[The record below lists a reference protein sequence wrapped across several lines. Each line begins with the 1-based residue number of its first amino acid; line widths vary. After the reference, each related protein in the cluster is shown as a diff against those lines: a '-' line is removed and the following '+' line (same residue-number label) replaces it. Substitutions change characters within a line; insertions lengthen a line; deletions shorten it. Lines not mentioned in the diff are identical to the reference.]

1 MDAMAV
7 SVSRSGNYRLGSA
20 SGQVLFPDR
29 EISFCGEIGLAVRS
43 HILALWRDYGAV
55 RKKLRHNR
63 ATRLPNR
70 ANTAMSSVTDLLN
83 TIRASGNGVSLAEL
97 LTRYPGIP
105 RRTAQRQ
112 IAALIDSGH
121 VVALG
126 EGRARRYFAAGAES
140 GPAPRL
146 ASVDSF
152 PPFIPLSADSQDILA
167 YIDQPPE
174 ARKPVG
180 YQRDF
185 LDAYRPNETWYLSE
199 SLRRQLYRMGKT
211 TDVEAPAGTYSRAI
225 LNRLL
230 IDLSWASSHLEGN
243 TYSRLDTREL
253 IEHGKA
259 ARGKAAIETQ
269 MILNHKTAIEML
281 VENIDSAEFN
291 RYTLMNLH
299 SALAENLL
307 PNPAD
312 EGRIRQHAV
321 DIGKSVYR
329 PLSTPQQIEEA
340 LDALLLKASLI
351 RDPFEQSFFMM
362 VHLPYLQPFADINK
376 RSSRLAANL
385 PLFRA
390 NLCPLTFLDVPEQA
404 YSRATLGVYEMTRV
418 ELLRD
423 LYVWAYE
430 RSTQEYLAI
439 KQDLA
444 EPDPLRLAWRDFI
457 KQTLR
462 EVVTHPE
469 LDPLSCIQRAVAE
482 RVPAEARPDVQ
493 ALIVEELRRL
503 HEGVLARYGLRLS
516 EYAAWKARQG
526 RAAPSSSMGHGIH

>member
-1 MDAMAV
+1 MPFQ
-7 SVSRSGNYRLGSA
+7 NA
-20 SGQVLFPDR
+20 SKSTMPPVP
-29 EISFCGEIGLAVRS
+29 E
-43 HILALWRDYGAV
+43 
-55 RKKLRHNR
+55 
-63 ATRLPNR
+63 
-70 ANTAMSSVTDLLN
+70 LLN
-83 TIRASGNGVSLAEL
+83 SIQMSDNGLTLAEL
-97 LTRYPGIP
+97 LAQHPAIA
-105 RRTAQRQ
+105 RRTAQRL
-112 IAALIDSGH
+112 IATLIGQGQ
-121 VVALG
+121 VIATG
-126 EGRARRYFAAGAES
+126 EGRARRYFRAGSRADAGA
-140 GPAPRL
+140 PASRP
-146 ASVDSF
+146 DIF
-152 PPFIPLSADSQDILA
+152 PSFIPLSADSEDILA
-167 YIDQPPE
+167 YVDQPLE

-199 SLRRQLYRMGKT
+199 SLRRQLHKMGRT
-211 TDVEAPAGTYSRAI
+211 ADAGAPAGTYSRAI

-269 MILNHKTAIEML
+269 MILNHKTAIELL
-281 VENIDSAEFN
+281 VENIDNAEFN

-329 PLSTPQQIEEA
+329 PLSTPQQIEDA
-340 LDALLLKASLI
+340 LDSLLNKVNQIDDA
-351 RDPFEQSFFMM
+351 FEQSFFMM

-376 RSSRLAANL
+376 RTSRLAANL

-404 YSRATLGVYEMTRV
+404 YSRATLGVYELTRV

-430 RSTQEYLAI
+430 RSTQEYLAL
-439 KQDLA
+439 KQNLA
-444 EPDPLRLAWRDFI
+444 EPDPLRLAWRDLI
-457 KQTLR
+457 KQTIR
-462 EVVTHPE
+462 EIVIHPE
-469 LDPLSCIQRAVAE
+469 NDPLASIQQSVA
-482 RVPAEARPDVQ
+482 RHVPKHEQPGVQ
-493 ALIVEELRRL
+493 ALIVEELKRL
-503 HEGVLARYGLRLS
+503 HEGVLARYGLRPS
-516 EYAAWKARQG
+516 EYAAWKAVHR
-526 RAAPSSSMGHGIH
+526 H

>member
-1 MDAMAV
+1 MNGGGIGVALHKDGSQQWRALAGIAPLQVAKVARFMARFV
-7 SVSRSGNYRLGSA
+7 AQFHKS
-20 SGQVLFPDR
+20 
-29 EISFCGEIGLAVRS
+29 
-43 HILALWRDYGAV
+43 
-55 RKKLRHNR
+55 RHNR
-63 ATRLPNR
+63 AKWIINGANR
-70 ANTAMSSVTDLLN
+70 VMSSTAALLN
-83 TIRASGNGVSLAEL
+83 TILASNNGVTLTEL
-97 LTRYPGIP
+97 LGSHPAVA
-105 RRTAQRQ
+105 RRTAQRLIAKLVANGQ
-112 IAALIDSGH
+112 IIA
-121 VVALG
+121 VG
-126 EGRARRYFAAGAES
+126 EGRARRYVGPEAYLAAADASSLLDRAAGFAA
-140 GPAPRL
+140 
-146 ASVDSF
+146 
-152 PPFIPLSADSQDILA
+152 IPLSADSQDILA
-167 YIDQPPE
+167 YIEQPCE

-185 LDAYRPNETWYLSE
+185 LDAYLPNQTWYLSE
-199 SLRRQLYRMGKT
+199 SLRRQLHRIGRT
-211 TDVEAPAGTYSRAI
+211 TESNAPAGTYSRAI

-259 ARGKAAIETQ
+259 AQGKGTIETQ
-269 MILNHKTAIEML
+269 MILNHKTAIELL
-281 VENIDSAEFN
+281 VDNIEGAQFN

-329 PLSTPQQIEEA
+329 PLSTPQQLEEA
-340 LDALLLKASLI
+340 LDRLLDKANQIS
-351 RDPFEQSFFMM
+351 DPFEQSFFMM

-376 RSSRLAANL
+376 RTSRLAANL

-404 YSRATLGVYEMTRV
+404 YSCATLGVYEMTRV

-430 RSTQEYLAI
+430 RSTYEYLAI
-439 KQDLA
+439 KQELA
-444 EPDPLRLAWRDFI
+444 EPDPLRLAWRALI
-457 KQTLR
+457 KQTIWQI
-462 EVVTHPE
+462 VTAPE
-469 LDPLSCIQRAVAE
+469 QDPLAIIQRSVLE
-482 RVPAEARPDVQ
+482 QVPESNQREVQ

-503 HEGVLARYGLRLS
+503 HEGVLARYGLRPS
-516 EYAAWKARQG
+516 EYAIWKTR
-526 RAAPSSSMGHGIH
+526 HGQ

>member
-1 MDAMAV
+1 MSSIAD
-7 SVSRSGNYRLGSA
+7 L
-20 SGQVLFPDR
+20 
-29 EISFCGEIGLAVRS
+29 VRS
-43 HILALWRDYGAV
+43 IQ
-55 RKKLRHNR
+55 
-63 ATRLPNR
+63 
-70 ANTAMSSVTDLLN
+70 
-83 TIRASGNGVSLAEL
+83 ASPNGVTLAEL
-97 LTRYPGIP
+97 LSGHPGIA

-112 IAALIDSGH
+112 IAKLVESGQ
-121 VVALG
+121 VVARG
-126 EGRARRYFAAGAES
+126 EGRARRYFGADDGMDKLAARADG
-140 GPAPRL
+140 
-146 ASVDSF
+146 F

-167 YIDQPPE
+167 YIDQPLV
-174 ARKPVG
+174 ARNPVG

-185 LDAYRPNETWYLSE
+185 LDAYRPNETSYLSE
-199 SLRRQLYRMGKT
+199 SLRRQLHKMGTT
-211 TDVEAPAGTYSRAI
+211 TDVGEPAGTYSRAI

-253 IEHGKA
+253 IEQGKA

-269 MILNHKTAIEML
+269 MILNHKSAIELL
-281 VENIDSAEFN
+281 VENINSAEFN

-329 PLSTPQQIEEA
+329 PLSTPQQIEDA
-340 LDALLLKASLI
+340 LDALLDKASQI

-376 RSSRLAANL
+376 RTSRLAANL

-404 YSRATLGVYEMTRV
+404 YSRAILGVYEMTRI

-457 KQTLR
+457 KKTIR
-462 EVVTHPE
+462 EVITNPE
-469 LDPLSCIQRAVAE
+469 DDPLSAIQQSVARGVPEHERAS
-482 RVPAEARPDVQ
+482 VQ

-503 HEGVLARYGLRLS
+503 HMGVLARYGLRPS
-516 EYAAWKARQG
+516 DYAAWKAVHR
-526 RAAPSSSMGHGIH
+526 

>member
-1 MDAMAV
+1 M
-7 SVSRSGNYRLGSA
+7 Y
-20 SGQVLFPDR
+20 FDR
-29 EISFCGEIGLAVRS
+29 
-43 HILALWRDYGAV
+43 
-55 RKKLRHNR
+55 RHND
-63 ATRLPNR
+63 
-70 ANTAMSSVTDLLN
+70 MSSSIDFLN
-83 TIRASGNGVSLAEL
+83 SIRASDNGLTLAEL
-97 LTRYPGIP
+97 LTAHPEVA
-105 RRTAQRQ
+105 RRTAQRL
-112 IAALIDSGH
+112 IAKLIDSGQ
-121 VVALG
+121 VVAMG
-126 EGRARRYFAAGAES
+126 KGRARRYFCADAQPGN
-140 GPAPRL
+140 GVPATK
-146 ASVDSF
+146 ADGF

-167 YIDQPPE
+167 YIDQPLV

-199 SLRRQLYRMGKT
+199 SLRRQLHKMGRT
-211 TDVEAPAGTYSRAI
+211 TDAREPAGTYSRAI

-259 ARGKAAIETQ
+259 ARGKGVIETQ
-269 MILNHKTAIEML
+269 MILNHKTAIELM

-329 PLSTPQQIEEA
+329 PLSIPQQIEDTLEE
-340 LDALLLKASLI
+340 LLGKANQI
-351 RDPFEQSFFMM
+351 EDPFEQSFFMM

-376 RSSRLAANL
+376 RTSRLAANL

-390 NLCPLTFLDVPEQA
+390 NLCPLTFLGVPEQA

-430 RSTQEYLAI
+430 RSTQEYLTI

-457 KQTLR
+457 KQSIH
-462 EVVTHPE
+462 EVVTQPE
-469 LDPLSCIQRAVAE
+469 LEPLPCIQRAVAA
-482 RVPAEARPDVQ
+482 RVPEGEQAGVQ

-503 HEGVLARYGLRLS
+503 HEGVLARYGLRPS
-516 EYAAWKARQG
+516 EYMAWKAVH
-526 RAAPSSSMGHGIH
+526 GH